1 KLRYL
6 LCIILILARGSDL
19 SRASAQTTADLI
31 LRNGKIVTVDDR
43 FTIQHAI
50 AIKNGRILAVG
61 TDAEVLRN
69 RGPGTQVIDLH
80 GRTVLPGLIDSHT
93 HPGAASMTEFE
104 HTIPDM
110 ESIQDVLNYIGARA
124 KELGPGKWVELHQVF
139 ITRLKEQ
146 RYPTLQ
152 ELDR

>member
-1 KLRYL
+1 MKLRYL
-6 LCIILILARGSDL
+6 FSIVLTLAGCSDL
-19 SRASAQTTADLI
+19 SVASAQAAADLI
-31 LRNGKIVTVDDR
+31 LRNGKIITVDDR
-43 FTIQHAI
+43 SSIQHAI
-50 AIKNGRILAVG
+50 AIKNGRILTVG
-61 TDAEVLRN
+61 ADADVLKT
-69 RGPGTQVIDLH
+69 RGPATQVIDLH

-139 ITRLKEQ
+139 ITRL
-146 RYPTLQ
+146 
-152 ELDR
+152 